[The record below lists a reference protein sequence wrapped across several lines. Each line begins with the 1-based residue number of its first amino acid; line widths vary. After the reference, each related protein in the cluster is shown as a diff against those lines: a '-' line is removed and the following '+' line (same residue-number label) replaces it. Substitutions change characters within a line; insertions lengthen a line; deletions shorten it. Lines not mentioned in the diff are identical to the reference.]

1 MNWRKEEEKKE
12 KEERYIRWRSIFSSL
27 VRNLPTLV

>member
-27 VRNLPTLV
+27 VILLPTLV